1 MRDKALEQISHVVIN
16 VVVFLFLLLLSR
28 RILLAD
34 STFGRMPWS
43 AAVGVY
49 HTRAHDVTA

>member
-16 VVVFLFLLLLSR
+16 VVVFLLLLLSR

-34 STFGRMPWS
+34 LAFGRMPWS